1 MINEQT
7 IDRLLEE
14 ENLGSKANSAN
25 ELFIKQFIANK
36 RVVLFDKFVSIP
48 INETESLL
56 EIKRM
61 LTLLGALELE
71 VQAIIDSG
79 KLANLTMEREK

>member
-25 ELFIKQFIANK
+25 ELFN
-36 RVVLFDKFVSIP
+36 
-48 INETESLL
+48 
-56 EIKRM
+56 
-61 LTLLGALELE
+61 
-71 VQAIIDSG
+71 
-79 KLANLTMEREK
+79 